1 MKCSFPKQHLT
12 SVTVWRPKST
22 RVSLAGLLSA
32 TSISSTGVSILHSG
46 QIRKH
51 HVEEKPPIRDFWPE
65 FRQVQTL
72 EMVVIYEKFGP
83 CNADGQQSSKCISI
97 QKGPLVIICQ
107 GDWWADKSQL
117 NIPFFQTNFHQKK
130 EVNNTSIHP
139 TTLRPIDPLLNF
151 SQASVPLLHLPGP
164 LPELLPARGWSWSNG
179 KHMRWIW
186 IRYTVRS
193 PFTWIGMA
201 CSVGTTC
208 GFADDPRC
216 EDGKRSA
223 VQCVQ
228 RTHVIACH
236 FPLTTICVYIYI
248 RSKRFYKYYIIKNH
262 HVMSTCLHAGIW
274 YTVKVQYYSIYYVWY
289 LLFKKRPIQPTN
301 SHHSQ
306 TRPRTVD
313 QLPVLDR
320 LLD

>member
-164 LPELLPARGWSWSNG
+164 LPELLP
-179 KHMRWIW
+179 
-186 IRYTVRS
+186 
-193 PFTWIGMA
+193 
-201 CSVGTTC
+201 
-208 GFADDPRC
+208 
-216 EDGKRSA
+216 
-223 VQCVQ
+223 
-228 RTHVIACH
+228 HV
-236 FPLTTICVYIYI
+236 VD
-248 RSKRFYKYYIIKNH
+248 RDQ
-262 HVMSTCLHAGIW
+262 MESTCVESGFVILLGHLSPELVWPVPLARLAVLLTIRG
-274 YTVKVQYYSIYYVWY
+274 VKMA
-289 LLFKKRPIQPTN
+289 KG
-301 SHHSQ
+301 
-306 TRPRTVD
+306 
-313 QLPVLDR
+313 QLCNVYKEHM
-320 LLD
+320 